1 MRPVFFITGTGTGVG
16 KTLVSAILTEALDA
30 DYWKPIQAGYAE
42 GTDAVQ
48 VSRWLSNPDKKIQ
61 QEIYKLR
68 LPASP
73 HIAAREE
80 GIVISLEEIKAAFD
94 RLCLES
100 KRPLIIEGA
109 GGLLV
114 PLNESETILD
124 LIKILDAPVIVVSRN
139 YLGSINH
146 SLLTAKALKQA
157 GAKLAGWVFNDQF
170 MQYEAEI
177 SQWTEMTILGSI
189 PFTDKP
195 DKNFVR
201 EQAGLIAPGLKKLV

>member
-1 MRPVFFITGTGTGVG
+1 MQITGNLYRLDMP
-16 KTLVSAILTEALDA
+16 KEQMRYRSANCFHFLVKRFNRKCIS
-30 DYWKPIQAGYAE
+30 
-42 GTDAVQ
+42 
-48 VSRWLSNPDKKIQ
+48 SS
-61 QEIYKLR
+61 

-94 RLCLES
+94 RLCLDS
-100 KRPLIIEGA
+100 SRPLIIEGA

-146 SLLTAKALKQA
+146 SLLTANALKQS

-177 SQWTEMTILGSI
+177 SQWTEMPILGSI
-189 PFTDKP
+189 PFSGKP
-195 DKNFVR
+195 DIDFVR
-201 EQAGLIAPGLKKLV
+201 QQAGLIAPGLKKYV